1 LRVEASGVKL
11 FGKRLMF
18 EVDRDISEI
27 CRSGKAAG
35 FEELA
40 LPLLRSGVVDLEDA
54 KMRIRVAVGERVEA
68 CSEQDVLRNT
78 LGNGVSEVVFSVT
91 AAGDEEGAKADGE
104 RTVRTG
110 GRATKLFGIGGPED
124 GDGDR
129 VIEDKR
135 LSVVELVCGATQGHA
150 KCRSRGCNRLHL
162 LQV

>member
-54 KMRIRVAVGERVEA
+54 KMSRPAPRRTY
-68 CSEQDVLRNT
+68 C
-78 LGNGVSEVVFSVT
+78 VT
-91 AAGDEEGAKADGE
+91 PWWMA
-104 RTVRTG
+104 
-110 GRATKLFGIGGPED
+110 
-124 GDGDR
+124 
-129 VIEDKR
+129 
-135 LSVVELVCGATQGHA
+135 
-150 KCRSRGCNRLHL
+150 
-162 LQV
+162 

>member
-1 LRVEASGVKL
+1 
-11 FGKRLMF
+11 MF
-18 EVDRDISEI
+18 EVDGDISEI

-35 FEELA
+35 FEKLA

-110 GRATKLFGIGGPED
+110 GSAAKFFGVSDAEY
-124 GDGDR
+124 GDR
-129 VIEDKR
+129 DG
-135 LSVVELVCGATQGHA
+135 VVENERFRVVDLVRCTTQSHA
-150 KCRSRGCNRLHL
+150 KCSSGWAGVLHDERR
-162 LQV
+162 

>member
-18 EVDRDISEI
+18 EVDGDISEI

-54 KMRIRVAVGERVEA
+54 KMRVRVAVSEGVEA
-68 CSEQDVLRNT
+68 RTEKNILRNAMVD
-78 LGNGVSEVVFSVT
+78 GVSEGVFGVT

-110 GRATKLFGIGGPED
+110 GSAAKFFGVSDAEY
-124 GDGDR
+124 GDR
-129 VIEDKR
+129 DG
-135 LSVVELVCGATQGHA
+135 VVENERFRVVDLVRCTTQSHA
-150 KCRSRGCNRLHL
+150 KCSSGWAGVLHDERR
-162 LQV
+162 